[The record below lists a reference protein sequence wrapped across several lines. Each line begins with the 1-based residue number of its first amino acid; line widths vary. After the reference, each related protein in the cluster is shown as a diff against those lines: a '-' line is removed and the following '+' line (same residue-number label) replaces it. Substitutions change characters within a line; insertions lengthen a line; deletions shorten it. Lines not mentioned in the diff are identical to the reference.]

1 MKRLFAQVK
10 FCDSLNNKKHLNV
23 YINKEVGDVTYTL
36 TNPKTRMAHSLCS
49 LQFGRW
55 SDDLLPDNVFGY
67 KSNQDLFNEVLL
79 AVEGSVCRNEV
90 VEKLL
95 F

>member
-10 FCDSLNNKKHLNV
+10 FCDSLNNKKTLNV
-23 YINKEVGDVTYTL
+23 YINKEVGDVTYSL
-36 TNPKTRMAHSLCS
+36 TCPKTRIGFSLS
-49 LQFGRW
+49 TLQFGRW

-67 KSNQDLFNEVLL
+67 ASNGDLFNEVLL
-79 AVEGSVCRNEV
+79 AIEGSVYRNNV

>member
-1 MKRLFAQVK
+1 
-10 FCDSLNNKKHLNV
+10 
-23 YINKEVGDVTYTL
+23 L

-55 SDDLLPDNVFGY
+55 SDDLLPDNIFGY

-79 AVEGSVCRNEV
+79 AVEGSVYRNQV